1 MTVRAE
7 LSSVSTLLEELVV
20 RISAIADSMTP
31 AELEA
36 LGAELAE
43 VERSLTAAQ
52 RRLVRALS
60 S

>member
-1 MTVRAE
+1 M
-7 LSSVSTLLEELVV
+7 STLLEELVA
-20 RISAIADSMTP
+20 RLSTIADSMTP
-31 AELEA
+31 DELEA

-43 VERSLTAAQ
+43 IERSLSAAQ